1 MLDVNQAVAC
11 FNEALANTLSEHAPE
26 ITKLFVDKK
35 VDYSNPEILRSR
47 RLRRKYERKFRK
59 HKRPCDLEMYKKFE
73 TRHKNMVKAYQHN
86 NWTLDQSFKLLNSRG
101 KNV

>member
-1 MLDVNQAVAC
+1 MLQI
-11 FNEALANTLSEHAPE
+11 F
-26 ITKLFVDKK
+26 LFLQIFQDFTSVKIMKNNIYMDETRTSASGK
-35 VDYSNPEILRSR
+35 
-47 RLRRKYERKFRK
+47 
-59 HKRPCDLEMYKKFE
+59 MYKKFE